1 VQTSTDEAS
10 AVISKP
16 ILKSEKEKAVNFE
29 KELEEQNLR
38 YMVELYGSEFLV
50 EFYKKRSKASS
61 G

>member
-1 VQTSTDEAS
+1 MQTSADEVI
-10 AVISKP
+10 AVMNKP
-16 ILKSEKEKAVNFE
+16 ILKSEKEKVVDFE

-50 EFYKKRSKASS
+50 EFYKKRSNTHS